1 MTLSPALSTPLGLL
15 RQAESWLDARGR
27 PAWIAAMVVGF
38 IAAPP
43 LGLALLGYMIW
54 ADKFSRNRRKE
65 TEMFCCSPRKAPLRT
80 SGNAAFDAYK
90 AEALQRLEDEQAA
103 FEAFLARLRAA
114 KDQQEFD
121 RFMEDRAK
129 QVAEGDKPGAD
140 T

>member
-1 MTLSPALSTPLGLL
+1 MTISPALAAPLGWLQ
-15 RQAESWLDARGR
+15 QAESWLDARGR
-27 PAWIAAMVVGF
+27 AAWIAAMVLGF
-38 IAAPP
+38 ILAPP
-43 LGLALLGYMIW
+43 IGLALLGYMIW
-54 ADKFSRNRRKE
+54 ADKFRRNRRKE
-65 TEMFCCSPRKAPLRT
+65 TAMSCCSHRKAPLRS

-90 AEALQRLEDEQAA
+90 ANALQRLEDEQAA

-129 QVAEGDKPGAD
+129 QVAEGDKSDAD